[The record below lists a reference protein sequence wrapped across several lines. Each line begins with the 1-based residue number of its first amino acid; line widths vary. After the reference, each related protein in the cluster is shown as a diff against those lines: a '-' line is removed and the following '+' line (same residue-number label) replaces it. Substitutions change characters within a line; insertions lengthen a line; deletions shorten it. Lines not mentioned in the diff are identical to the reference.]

1 MKFLTL
7 EVENFMA
14 LANAKVE
21 LDQRGLVLIQGV
33 NAGDSSAASNGAG
46 KSTLMNSLMW
56 CIYGE
61 TSHGVK
67 GDDVLST
74 GHEKNCRVKVTI
86 EDEGKRYAIIRHR
99 KHKEFKNRL
108 IVRGEDGDMT
118 KGKDSLTQEFVERL
132 IGASKEV
139 FMASIYASQEAMP
152 DLPGMSDKNLKT
164 IVEEAA
170 GVDRLTKA
178 YAIARERA
186 NAAAAR
192 METTKTKMDA
202 CLSLVESAQNELET
216 AKTSSEAWERD
227 RSERLDVARADLV
240 GAEVTLT
247 EVEMEL
253 RSLPEQI
260 RDTENAIGKER
271 EKLASKEEH
280 DAKLVRV
287 RGAITDIRASIRITE
302 NIQKEAMQRARAFKV
317 KAEEVNTKVGEP
329 CPTCGKAYCVED
341 LSTVKESFVEQAR
354 SEISQ
359 AQASA
364 TSVAKYQEHLEK
376 ALKIESSLVASTPD
390 VSAIISRIEQLT
402 KELGT
407 LRHREKEVVAVEAL
421 VARARSEVD
430 RITKETNPF
439 LAVIKRHEESLAANK
454 SNYGVLKTEL
464 KNIQEQALLLDKA
477 RQVYSPAGVR
487 SHILTSV
494 TPFLNAQTAEYL
506 NTLSDGNIVAEWSTM
521 ESTKKGEW
529 RDKFNI
535 SVRKIGASKTFQTLS
550 GGEKRKVR
558 IACSLALQDLV
569 ASRASKNIELFI
581 GDEIDDALDTAGL
594 ERLMGILEAKARERG
609 TVMIISHK
617 EMKSWFRETITV
629 EVKEGRSYESPRV

>member
-202 CLSLVESAQNELET
+202 CLSLVESAQNELES

-227 RSERLDVARADLV
+227 RNERLDVARADLV

-280 DAKLVRV
+280 DAKLVKV

-302 NIQKEAMQRARAFKV
+302 NIQKEAMQRARALKV

-329 CPTCGKAYCVED
+329 CPTCGKAYCLED

-430 RITKETNPF
+430 RITKEINPF

-629 EVKEGRSYESPRV
+629 EVKEGRSYVV

>member
-202 CLSLVESAQNELET
+202 CLSLVESAQNELES

-494 TPFLNAQTAEYL
+494 TPFLNTQTAEYL

-535 SVRKIGASKTFQTLS
+535 SVRKIGASKNFQTLS

-629 EVKEGRSYESPRV
+629 EVKEGRSYVV

>member
-202 CLSLVESAQNELET
+202 CLSLVESAQNELES

-280 DAKLVRV
+280 DAKLVKV

-302 NIQKEAMQRARAFKV
+302 NIQKEAMQRARALKV

-390 VSAIISRIEQLT
+390 VSAIISRIERLT

-430 RITKETNPF
+430 RITKEINPF

-629 EVKEGRSYESPRV
+629 EVKEGRSYVV

>member
-1 MKFLTL
+1 MKFLKL
-7 EVENFMA
+7 QVENFMA
-14 LANAKVE
+14 LANADIE
-21 LDQRGLVLIQGV
+21 LDQRGLVLIQGI
-33 NAGDSSAASNGAG
+33 NSGDSSAASNGAG

-56 CIYGE
+56 CLYGE
-61 TSHGVK
+61 TAHGVK

-74 GHEKNCRVKVTI
+74 GHEKNCRVMVTI

-118 KGKDSLTQEFVERL
+118 KGKDTLTQEFVERL

-192 METTKTKMDA
+192 METTKTKMDT
-202 CLSLVESAQNELET
+202 CLSLVESSQNELES
-216 AKTSSEAWERD
+216 AKTSSAAWERD
-227 RSERLDVARADLV
+227 RDKRLDVARADLV

-253 RSLPEQI
+253 RSLPDQI
-260 RDTENAIGKER
+260 RDTENAIDKER

-280 DAKLVRV
+280 DAKLVKV
-287 RGAITDIRASIRITE
+287 RGAITDIRASIRVTE

-354 SEISQ
+354 SEICQ
-359 AQASA
+359 AQASV

-376 ALKIESSLVASTPD
+376 ALKIESSLVAGTPD

-402 KELGT
+402 KKLGT
-407 LRHREKEVVAVEAL
+407 LRHREKEVVAVEAM
-421 VARARSEVD
+421 VARARSEVN

-494 TPFLNAQTAEYL
+494 TPFLNIRTAEYL
-506 NTLSDGNIVAEWSTM
+506 NILSDGNIIAEWSTM
-521 ESTKKGEW
+521 EATKKGEY

-535 SVRKIGASKTFQTLS
+535 CVSKTGSSKSFHTLS

-569 ASRASKNIELFI
+569 ASRASKSIELFI

-629 EVKEGRSYESPRV
+629 EVKEGRSYVV

>member
-202 CLSLVESAQNELET
+202 CLSLVESAQNELES

-354 SEISQ
+354 SEIGQ

-506 NTLSDGNIVAEWSTM
+506 NTLSDGNIVAVWSTM

-629 EVKEGRSYESPRV
+629 EVKEGRSYVV

>member
-202 CLSLVESAQNELET
+202 CLSLVESAQNELES

-280 DAKLVRV
+280 DAKLVKV

-376 ALKIESSLVASTPD
+376 ALKIESALVASTPD

-430 RITKETNPF
+430 RITKEINPF

-629 EVKEGRSYESPRV
+629 EVKEGRSYVV

>member
-33 NAGDSSAASNGAG
+33 NAGDSSASSNGAG

-202 CLSLVESAQNELET
+202 CLSLVESAQNELES

-280 DAKLVRV
+280 DAKLVKV

-376 ALKIESSLVASTPD
+376 ALKIELSLVASTPD

-430 RITKETNPF
+430 RITKEINPF

-629 EVKEGRSYESPRV
+629 EVKEGRSYVV

>member
-186 NAAAAR
+186 NAVAAR

-202 CLSLVESAQNELET
+202 CLSLVESAQNELES

-280 DAKLVRV
+280 DAKLVKV

-629 EVKEGRSYESPRV
+629 EVKEGRSYVV

>member
-202 CLSLVESAQNELET
+202 YLSLVESAQNELES

-280 DAKLVRV
+280 DAKLVKV

-302 NIQKEAMQRARAFKV
+302 NIQKEAMQRARALKV

-376 ALKIESSLVASTPD
+376 ALKIESALVASTPD

-581 GDEIDDALDTAGL
+581 GDEIDDALDSAGL

-629 EVKEGRSYESPRV
+629 EVKEGRSYVV

>member
-33 NAGDSSAASNGAG
+33 NAGDSSASSNGAG

-202 CLSLVESAQNELET
+202 CLSLVESAQNELES

-260 RDTENAIGKER
+260 RDTENSIGKER

-280 DAKLVRV
+280 DAKLVKV

-629 EVKEGRSYESPRV
+629 EVKEGRSYVV

>member
-202 CLSLVESAQNELET
+202 CLSLVESAQNELES

-227 RSERLDVARADLV
+227 RNERLDVARADLV

-280 DAKLVRV
+280 DAKLVKV

-302 NIQKEAMQRARAFKV
+302 NIQKEAIQRARAFKV

-430 RITKETNPF
+430 RITKEINPF

-454 SNYGVLKTEL
+454 SSYGVLKTEL

-477 RQVYSPAGVR
+477 RLVYSPAGVR

-629 EVKEGRSYESPRV
+629 EVKEGRSYVV

>member
-202 CLSLVESAQNELET
+202 CLSLVESAQNELES

-227 RSERLDVARADLV
+227 RNERLDVARADLV

-280 DAKLVRV
+280 DAKLVKV

-317 KAEEVNTKVGEP
+317 KAEEVNT
-329 CPTCGKAYCVED
+329 
-341 LSTVKESFVEQAR
+341 
-354 SEISQ
+354 
-359 AQASA
+359 
-364 TSVAKYQEHLEK
+364 
-376 ALKIESSLVASTPD
+376 
-390 VSAIISRIEQLT
+390 
-402 KELGT
+402 
-407 LRHREKEVVAVEAL
+407 
-421 VARARSEVD
+421 
-430 RITKETNPF
+430 
-439 LAVIKRHEESLAANK
+439 
-454 SNYGVLKTEL
+454 
-464 KNIQEQALLLDKA
+464 
-477 RQVYSPAGVR
+477 
-487 SHILTSV
+487 
-494 TPFLNAQTAEYL
+494 
-506 NTLSDGNIVAEWSTM
+506 
-521 ESTKKGEW
+521 
-529 RDKFNI
+529 
-535 SVRKIGASKTFQTLS
+535 
-550 GGEKRKVR
+550 
-558 IACSLALQDLV
+558 
-569 ASRASKNIELFI
+569 
-581 GDEIDDALDTAGL
+581 
-594 ERLMGILEAKARERG
+594 
-609 TVMIISHK
+609 
-617 EMKSWFRETITV
+617 
-629 EVKEGRSYESPRV
+629 

>member
-202 CLSLVESAQNELET
+202 CLSLVESAQNELES

-280 DAKLVRV
+280 DAKLVKV

-302 NIQKEAMQRARAFKV
+302 NIQKEAMQRARALKV

-535 SVRKIGASKTFQTLS
+535 SVRKIGASKTFQTLL

-629 EVKEGRSYESPRV
+629 EVKEGRSYVV

>member
-99 KHKEFKNRL
+99 KHMEFKNRL

-202 CLSLVESAQNELET
+202 CLSLVESAQNELES

-280 DAKLVRV
+280 DAKLVKV

-629 EVKEGRSYESPRV
+629 EVKEGRSYVV

>member
-202 CLSLVESAQNELET
+202 CLSLVESAQNELES

-280 DAKLVRV
+280 DAKLVKV

-430 RITKETNPF
+430 RITKEINPF

-535 SVRKIGASKTFQTLS
+535 SVRKLGASKTFQTLS

-629 EVKEGRSYESPRV
+629 EVKEGRSYVV

>member
-202 CLSLVESAQNELET
+202 CLSLVESAQNELES

-227 RSERLDVARADLV
+227 RNERLDVARADLV

-280 DAKLVRV
+280 DAKLVKV

-302 NIQKEAMQRARAFKV
+302 NIQKEAIQRARAFKV

-430 RITKETNPF
+430 RITKEINPF

-454 SNYGVLKTEL
+454 YNYGVLKTEL

-477 RQVYSPAGVR
+477 RLVYSPAGVR

-629 EVKEGRSYESPRV
+629 EVKEGRSYVV

>member
-192 METTKTKMDA
+192 METTKPKMDA
-202 CLSLVESAQNELET
+202 CLSLVESAQNELES

-280 DAKLVRV
+280 DAKLVKV

-302 NIQKEAMQRARAFKV
+302 NIQKEAMQRARALKV

-430 RITKETNPF
+430 RITKEINPF

-629 EVKEGRSYESPRV
+629 EVKEGRSYVV

>member
-202 CLSLVESAQNELET
+202 CLSLVESAQNELES

-407 LRHREKEVVAVEAL
+407 LRHREKEVVVVEAL

-629 EVKEGRSYESPRV
+629 EVKEGRSYVV

>member
-202 CLSLVESAQNELET
+202 CLSLVESAQNELES

-280 DAKLVRV
+280 DAKLVKV

-302 NIQKEAMQRARAFKV
+302 NIQKEAMQRARALKV

-430 RITKETNPF
+430 RITKENNPF

-629 EVKEGRSYESPRV
+629 EVKEGRSYVV

>member
-202 CLSLVESAQNELET
+202 CLSLVESAQNELES

-280 DAKLVRV
+280 DAKLVKV

-302 NIQKEAMQRARAFKV
+302 NIQKEAMQRARALKV

-329 CPTCGKAYCVED
+329 CPTCGKAYCLED

-629 EVKEGRSYESPRV
+629 EVKEGRSYAV

>member
-202 CLSLVESAQNELET
+202 CLSLVESAQNELES

-280 DAKLVRV
+280 DAKLVKV

-364 TSVAKYQEHLEK
+364 ASVAKYQEHLEK
-376 ALKIESSLVASTPD
+376 ALKIESALVASTPD

-629 EVKEGRSYESPRV
+629 EVKEGRSYVV

>member
-118 KGKDSLTQEFVERL
+118 KGKDSLTQEFVEQL

-202 CLSLVESAQNELET
+202 CLSLVESAQNELES

-280 DAKLVRV
+280 DAKLVKV

-629 EVKEGRSYESPRV
+629 EVKEGRSYVV

>member
-202 CLSLVESAQNELET
+202 CLSLVESAQNELES

-240 GAEVTLT
+240 GAEVMLT

-260 RDTENAIGKER
+260 RDTENSIGKER

-280 DAKLVRV
+280 DAKLVKV

-629 EVKEGRSYESPRV
+629 EVKEGRSYVV

>member
-202 CLSLVESAQNELET
+202 CLSLVESAQNELES
-216 AKTSSEAWERD
+216 AKTSSEAWERE

-260 RDTENAIGKER
+260 RDTENAICKER

-280 DAKLVRV
+280 DAKLVKV

-430 RITKETNPF
+430 RITKEINPF

-629 EVKEGRSYESPRV
+629 EVKEGRSYVV

>member
-202 CLSLVESAQNELET
+202 CLSLVESAQNELES

-280 DAKLVRV
+280 DAKLVKV

-376 ALKIESSLVASTPD
+376 ALKIESSLVASTPV

-629 EVKEGRSYESPRV
+629 EVKEGRSYVV

>member
-202 CLSLVESAQNELET
+202 CLSLVESAQNELES

-280 DAKLVRV
+280 DAKLVKV

-329 CPTCGKAYCVED
+329 CSTCGKAYCVED

-506 NTLSDGNIVAEWSTM
+506 NTLSDGNIVAKWSTM

-629 EVKEGRSYESPRV
+629 EVKEGRSYVV

>member
-1 MKFLTL
+1 
-7 EVENFMA
+7 
-14 LANAKVE
+14 
-21 LDQRGLVLIQGV
+21 VLIQGV

-202 CLSLVESAQNELET
+202 CLSLVESAQNELES

-280 DAKLVRV
+280 DAKLVKV

-302 NIQKEAMQRARAFKV
+302 NIQKEAMQRARALKV

-430 RITKETNPF
+430 RITKEINPF

-629 EVKEGRSYESPRV
+629 EVKEGRSYVV

>member
-202 CLSLVESAQNELET
+202 CLSLVESAQNELES

-260 RDTENAIGKER
+260 RDTENSIGKER

-280 DAKLVRV
+280 DAKLVKV

-402 KELGT
+402 KELGM

-629 EVKEGRSYESPRV
+629 EVKEGRSYVV

>member
-202 CLSLVESAQNELET
+202 CLSLVESAQNELES

-280 DAKLVRV
+280 DAKLVKV

-302 NIQKEAMQRARAFKV
+302 NIQKEAMQRARALKV

-329 CPTCGKAYCVED
+329 CPTCGKAYCLED

-464 KNIQEQALLLDKA
+464 KNIQEQALLLNKA

-629 EVKEGRSYESPRV
+629 EVKEGRSYVV

>member
-1 MKFLTL
+1 MKFLKL
-7 EVENFMA
+7 QVENFMA
-14 LANAKVE
+14 LANADIE
-21 LDQRGLVLIQGV
+21 LDQRGLVLIQGI
-33 NAGDSSAASNGAG
+33 NSGDSSAASNGAG

-56 CIYGE
+56 CLYGE
-61 TSHGVK
+61 TAHGVK

-74 GHEKNCRVKVTI
+74 GHEKNCRVMVTI

-118 KGKDSLTQEFVERL
+118 KGKDTLTQEFVERL

-170 GVDRLTKA
+170 GIDRLTKA

-202 CLSLVESAQNELET
+202 CLSLVESSQNELES
-216 AKTSSEAWERD
+216 AKTSSAAWERD
-227 RSERLDVARADLV
+227 RDKRLDVARADLV

-253 RSLPEQI
+253 RSLPDQI
-260 RDTENAIGKER
+260 RDTENAIDKER

-280 DAKLVRV
+280 DAKLVKV
-287 RGAITDIRASIRITE
+287 RGAITDIRASIRVTE
-302 NIQKEAMQRARAFKV
+302 NIQKEAMQRARAFKM

-354 SEISQ
+354 SEICQ
-359 AQASA
+359 AQASV

-376 ALKIESSLVASTPD
+376 ALKIESSLVAGTPD

-402 KELGT
+402 KKLGT
-407 LRHREKEVVAVEAL
+407 LRHREKEVVAVEAM
-421 VARARSEVD
+421 VAKARSEVN

-494 TPFLNAQTAEYL
+494 TPFLNIRTAEYL
-506 NTLSDGNIVAEWSTM
+506 NILSDGNIIAEWSTM
-521 ESTKKGEW
+521 EATKKGEY

-535 SVRKIGASKTFQTLS
+535 CVSKTGSSKSFHTLS

-569 ASRASKNIELFI
+569 ASRASKSIELFI

-629 EVKEGRSYESPRV
+629 EVKEGRSYVV

>member
-202 CLSLVESAQNELET
+202 CLSLVESAQNELES

-280 DAKLVRV
+280 DAKLVKV

-302 NIQKEAMQRARAFKV
+302 NIQKEAMQRARALKV

-430 RITKETNPF
+430 RITKEINPF

-581 GDEIDDALDTAGL
+581 GDEIDDAL
-594 ERLMGILEAKARERG
+594 
-609 TVMIISHK
+609 
-617 EMKSWFRETITV
+617 
-629 EVKEGRSYESPRV
+629 

>member
-108 IVRGEDGDMT
+108 IVRGKDGDMT

-202 CLSLVESAQNELET
+202 CLSLVESAQNELES

-280 DAKLVRV
+280 DAKLVKV

-302 NIQKEAMQRARAFKV
+302 NIQKEAMQRARALKV

-629 EVKEGRSYESPRV
+629 EVKEGRSYVV

>member
-1 MKFLTL
+1 MKFLKLT
-7 EVENFMA
+7 VENFMA
-14 LANAKVE
+14 LASAEVE

-33 NAGDSSAASNGAG
+33 NSGDSSAASNGAG

-56 CIYGE
+56 CLYGE
-61 TSHGVK
+61 TAHGVK

-74 GHEKNCRVKVTI
+74 GHEKNCRVMVTI

-118 KGKDSLTQEFVERL
+118 KGKDTLTQEFVERL

-170 GVDRLTKA
+170 GVDRLTRA

-192 METTKTKMDA
+192 MDVTKSKMDA
-202 CLSLVESAQNELET
+202 CLTLIETAQAEIES
-216 AKTSSEAWERD
+216 AKTSSESWERE
-227 RSERLDVARADLV
+227 RGERLDKARVDLA
-240 GAEVTLT
+240 GAEVTLA
-247 EVEMEL
+247 EVVMEM
-253 RSLPEQI
+253 RTLPEQI
-260 RDTENAIGKER
+260 RDTENAIATER

-280 DAKLVRV
+280 DAKLLKV
-287 RGAITDIRASIRITE
+287 RGAVTEIRANIRTA
-302 NIQKEAMQRARAFKV
+302 EAAQNDAMSRARAFKT

-329 CPTCGKAYCVED
+329 CSTCGKPYCEED
-341 LSTVKESFVEQAR
+341 LSTVKEGLIEQAR
-354 SEISQ
+354 NEISQ
-359 AQASA
+359 AQAFA
-364 TSVAKYQEHLEK
+364 TAVAQHKTRLEK
-376 ALKIESSLVASTPD
+376 ALGIESALVAATPD
-390 VSAIISRIEQLT
+390 VSAIIAKIERLT
-402 KELGT
+402 NELSA
-407 LRHREKEVVAVEAL
+407 LRHRERELSAVEAL
-421 VARARSEVD
+421 VARARNEVN
-430 RITKETNPF
+430 RIIAEANPF
-439 LAVIKRHEESLAANK
+439 IAVIKRHEENLAANK
-454 SNYGVLKTEL
+454 SNYAVLKTEL
-464 KNIQEQALLLDKA
+464 NNIQEQALLLEKA

-494 TPFLNAQTAEYL
+494 TPFLNVRTAEYL

-521 ESTKKGEW
+521 ETTKKGEY

-535 SVRKIGASKTFQTLS
+535 SVTKTGSSKSFQTLS

-569 ASRASKNIELFI
+569 ASRASKSIELFI

-594 ERLMGILEAKARERG
+594 ERLMGILESKARERG

-629 EVKEGRSYESPRV
+629 EVKEGRSYVV

>member
-74 GHEKNCRVKVTI
+74 DHEKNCRVKVTI

-202 CLSLVESAQNELET
+202 CLSLVESAQNELES

-227 RSERLDVARADLV
+227 HSERLDVARADLV

-376 ALKIESSLVASTPD
+376 ALKIESALVASTPD
-390 VSAIISRIEQLT
+390 VSAIISRIERLT

-430 RITKETNPF
+430 RITKEINPF

-617 EMKSWFRETITV
+617 EMKSWFREIITV
-629 EVKEGRSYESPRV
+629 EVKEGRSYVV

>member
-86 EDEGKRYAIIRHR
+86 EDEGERYAIIRHR

-202 CLSLVESAQNELET
+202 CLSLVESAQNELES

-280 DAKLVRV
+280 DAKLVKV

-629 EVKEGRSYESPRV
+629 EVKEGRSYVV

>member
-74 GHEKNCRVKVTI
+74 DHEKNCRVKVTI

-202 CLSLVESAQNELET
+202 CLSLVESAQNELES

-280 DAKLVRV
+280 DAKLVKV

-376 ALKIESSLVASTPD
+376 ALKIESALVASTPD

-629 EVKEGRSYESPRV
+629 EVKEGRSYVV

>member
-202 CLSLVESAQNELET
+202 CLSLVESAQNELES

-280 DAKLVRV
+280 DAKLVKV

-617 EMKSWFRETITV
+617 EMKSWFREIITV
-629 EVKEGRSYESPRV
+629 EVKEGRSYVV

>member
-202 CLSLVESAQNELET
+202 CLSLVESAQNELES

-280 DAKLVRV
+280 DAKLVKV

-302 NIQKEAMQRARAFKV
+302 NIQKEAMQRARALKV

-390 VSAIISRIEQLT
+390 MSAIISRIEQLT

-581 GDEIDDALDTAGL
+581 GDEIDDALDSAGL

-629 EVKEGRSYESPRV
+629 EVKEGRSYVV